1 MAYGR
6 RACAAGFSWGDYRE
20 GVGCARCGGPFE
32 SAPEDTPRPH
42 DLGQAP
48 SSSGGPDGRA
58 SVPSQAHSILFAMDD
73 LNALVGSAR
82 DLAGAVMRKAS
93 DQLLVDADV
102 GCIHKDFVVV
112 AIEMLE
118 EVEIQALRAA
128 TGDRYALHRIADLVD
143 SLAKL
148 LAKLDEQ

>member
-1 MAYGR
+1 
-6 RACAAGFSWGDYRE
+6 
-20 GVGCARCGGPFE
+20 
-32 SAPEDTPRPH
+32 
-42 DLGQAP
+42 
-48 SSSGGPDGRA
+48 
-58 SVPSQAHSILFAMDD
+58 MDD